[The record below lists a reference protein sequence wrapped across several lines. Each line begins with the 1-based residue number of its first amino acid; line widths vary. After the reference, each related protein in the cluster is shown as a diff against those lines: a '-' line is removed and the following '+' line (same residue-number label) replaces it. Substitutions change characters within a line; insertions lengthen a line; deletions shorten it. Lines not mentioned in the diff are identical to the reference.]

1 MGAAYQNLDEE
12 RAHQLAVL
20 SNKQKRLR
28 VLQMQAAQQGF
39 STPPQI
45 VVEIEELTE
54 QICSTESTLEQLEES
69 IAQSCLPLAAAEYGL
84 LVVQHLR
91 APHDRFSA
99 TVGATLRV
107 ARLRLGITDEQGLQ
121 IEKESRANVAREML
135 LNAFS

>member
-1 MGAAYQNLDEE
+1 MGAVHQNLDEE
-12 RAHQLAVL
+12 KAHQLAVL

-28 VLQMQAAQQGF
+28 VLEVQAAQQGF

-45 VVEIEELTE
+45 VVEIEELAE
-54 QICSTESTLEQLEES
+54 QIRSTESTFGELEES

-91 APHDRFSA
+91 APNDRFSA
-99 TVGATLRV
+99 AVGATLRV

-135 LNAFS
+135 LSVFS